1 MSSSPAD
8 VLKAATSLFAFATDN
23 DLELSSLNDSL
34 KAATA
39 LTSLGDNTE
48 ITNVAD
54 AVQAA
59 TAVVTLGS
67 GSNSSIT
74 DSWTKNAI
82 LSLKNHSDT
91 VFQFK
96 IISSFNTS
104 IKNLKI

>member
-23 DLELSSLNDSL
+23 DSANSSLSDSL

-39 LTSLGDNTE
+39 ITNLGDKETA
-48 ITNVAD
+48 NVAN

-67 GSNSSIT
+67 DSSSSIT

-82 LSLKNHSDT
+82 ISLKNHSDT
-91 VFQFK
+91 VIFHFK
-96 IISSFNTS
+96 IC
-104 IKNLKI
+104 